1 MNQPFERRVIEGRVH
16 VRTPAYR
23 RPELLRRALQSLQS
37 QTWSDWVCDVFDDD
51 PQRSGAAVCS
61 ALNDERIR
69 YYANAPQRFASRN
82 IDACFDRSNPHGAEF
97 FFVLEDDNYVF
108 DTFIAEN
115 IALSRHESVEL
126 ILRNQ
131 VIDYDLTGRGRE
143 VSSFGILERTYRE
156 GRQAASDIRL
166 GALSGIGV
174 SNGALFWSVR
184 AKSDLEI
191 GIPCNASL
199 QEYLRTLAISD
210 DTYVALTPL
219 AAWASNGEATT
230 RNLGDKAGYLK
241 RELALKRAIQRV
253 RRRIWETTDR
263 LDRRE
268 LLAGRKLQASPET
281 IAENFDK
288 ALILT
293 ATPGARR
300 PVHRVNAILRGLL
313 ILIAGR
319 IEPGLEVYIASKPD
333 VSTVSRAPSS
343 TDGPPLR

>member
-1 MNQPFERRVIEGRVH
+1 MNPSLERPLTEGRVH
-16 VRTPAYR
+16 VRTPTYR
-23 RPELLRRALQSLQS
+23 RPELLKRALQSLQS

-51 PQRSGAAVCS
+51 PQCSGESVCS
-61 ALNDERIR
+61 GLGDARIH
-69 YYANAPQRFASRN
+69 YHANAPQRFASRN

-108 DTFIAEN
+108 DGFIAEN
-115 IALSRHESVEL
+115 IALSRRESVEL

-131 VIDYDLTGRGRE
+131 VIDYDLTGKGRE
-143 VSSFGILERTYRE
+143 VSAFGILERTYRE

-191 GIPCNASL
+191 GMPCNASL

-210 DTYVALTPL
+210 DAYVALTPL
-219 AAWASNGEATT
+219 AAWASNGETTT
-230 RNLGDKAGYLK
+230 RNLGDRAGYLK

-253 RRRIWETTDR
+253 RRRIWETTAP
-263 LDRRE
+263 LDRGE

-281 IAENFDK
+281 IAENFAK
-288 ALILT
+288 ALIFQ
-293 ATPGARR
+293 ATPGAR
-300 PVHRVNAILRGLL
+300 PPLHRVNAILRGLL

-319 IEPGLEVYIASKPD
+319 IEPGLEAYIASKPD
-333 VSTVSRAPSS
+333 ASTVSRAPSS